1 MKAVRGGGS
10 ETTGKEFVKEVGLS
24 RQRKREGIM
33 DEQSGE
39 SEEKEVTDEG
49 MSELEIE
56 KNWYQNK
63 VDEEIEFILET
74 R

>member
-1 MKAVRGGGS
+1 
-10 ETTGKEFVKEVGLS
+10 
-24 RQRKREGIM
+24 M
-33 DEQSGE
+33 DEQSGK
-39 SEEKEVTDEG
+39 SEEKEVTDKG

-63 VDEEIEFILET
+63 VDEEIGFILEN

>member
-1 MKAVRGGGS
+1 
-10 ETTGKEFVKEVGLS
+10 
-24 RQRKREGIM
+24 M

-39 SEEKEVTDEG
+39 TEEKEVTDEG